1 MNTQRFLSQFRW
13 NTAERIINKELE
25 KVMYRVMLVDD
36 EPLILAGI
44 TSMLDWEAN
53 NYKIVGK
60 AANGA
65 DALSQ
70 MAELQPDIV
79 IADIKMPAMDGITL
93 MKRAK
98 EAGYPSVFILLTNL
112 EEFSLA
118 REAMKLEAVAYL
130 VKLEL
135 SEEALT
141 EALSRASR
149 QFDRSMEKGGNIAW
163 GGTAV
168 PGEEIRNYFKHILV
182 YNTTA
187 ETDLQTEEMI
197 FKKFRKPILLFLNF
211 NYVYTGF
218 SETFTREDHEKTM
231 EFAENIIGGMVRG
244 FFRENCLLRRG
255 QNDFAVVVSS
265 AGIENWEQEIIV
277 MGKKIQSVM
286 RDYFEVS
293 VTIASSQ
300 RGETPEDLQE
310 LLYEAMS
317 AMNHSFYEKNGSIIF
332 YSEKCE
338 QSSRHSDNFDIRF
351 MKKDIMQRIS
361 QNDSAG
367 FVELMNQII
376 LLFEENMPS
385 KMQALNACHNLY
397 YFITSQLEE
406 RGIADFPYAVGIAGQ
421 LNRMDDLD
429 TILKWLSDFRD
440 AVEHALEEYKTHRT
454 DRNVEFARKF
464 VEEHYREKISL
475 NQVALLLGVSVGHL
489 SSSFKRQTGKNFLD
503 YVTEYKVEKAKEL
516 MESGDG
522 YMVYEIADML
532 GFETSFYFS
541 RVFKKVTG
549 MSPRDYER
557 IKSTKGKHIE

>member
-1 MNTQRFLSQFRW
+1 
-13 NTAERIINKELE
+13 
-25 KVMYRVMLVDD
+25 MYRVMLVDD

-44 TSMLDWEAN
+44 TSMLDWEAFD
-53 NYKIVGK
+53 YKIVGK
-60 AANGA
+60 AANGV
-65 DALSQ
+65 DALAQ

-93 MKRAK
+93 MKQAK
-98 EAGYPSVFILLTNL
+98 EAGYPSAFILLTNL

-118 REAMKLEAVAYL
+118 KEAMQLDAVAYL

-135 SEEALT
+135 SEEALL

-149 QFDRSMEKGGNIAW
+149 QFDRSMEKGVNVAW
-163 GGTAV
+163 GGKTV
-168 PGEEIRNYFKHILV
+168 PREEVQNYFKHILV
-182 YNTTA
+182 YNSKA
-187 ETDLQTEEMI
+187 ETDVQAEEMI
-197 FKKFRKPILLFLNF
+197 FGKFQKPVLLLINF
-211 NYVYTGF
+211 NYIYTGF
-218 SETFTREDHEKTM
+218 SETFTREDHERTM
-231 EFAENIIGGMVRG
+231 GFAENIIGDMVRG

-255 QNDFAVVVSS
+255 QNEFVSVVST
-265 AGIENWEQEIIV
+265 AGIENWEQEIV
-277 MGKKIQSVM
+277 TMGKKLQTVM

-293 VTIASSQ
+293 VTIAASW
-300 RGETPEDLQE
+300 RGETPEELQE

-317 AMNHSFYEKNGSIIF
+317 AMNHSFYEKSGAIVF

-338 QSSRHSDNFDIRF
+338 QSSRRSDNFDIRF

-361 QNDSAG
+361 QNDSVG
-367 FVELMNQII
+367 FEELMNQII

-385 KMQALNACHNLY
+385 KIQVVNACHNLY

-406 RGIADFPYAVGIAGQ
+406 RGISDFPYAVGIAGQ

-440 AVEHALEEYKTHRT
+440 AVVRVLETYKVRRT
-454 DRNVEFARKF
+454 DRYVELARKF
-464 VEEHYREKISL
+464 VEDHYSEKIGL
-475 NQVALLLGVSVGHL
+475 NQVALQLGVSVGHL

-516 MESGDG
+516 MESEEG
-522 YMVYEIADML
+522 YMMYEIADML
-532 GFETSFYFS
+532 GFETPFYFS

-549 MSPRDYER
+549 MSPRDYETS
-557 IKSTKGKHIE
+557 KAEKGKRTE

>member
-1 MNTQRFLSQFRW
+1 
-13 NTAERIINKELE
+13 
-25 KVMYRVMLVDD
+25 MYRVMLVDD

-60 AANGA
+60 AANGV
-65 DALSQ
+65 DALTQ

-98 EAGYPSVFILLTNL
+98 EAGYPSAFILLTNL

-141 EALSRASR
+141 EALSRASK
-149 QFDRSMEKGGNIAW
+149 QFDRSMEMGGNIAW
-163 GGTAV
+163 GGTTV
-168 PGEEIRNYFKHILV
+168 PSEEIRNYFKHILV

-197 FKKFRKPILLFLNF
+197 FKKFRKPILLFINL

-218 SETFTREDHEKTM
+218 SETFTRADHEKTM
-231 EFAENIIGGMVRG
+231 GFAENIIGDMVRG
-244 FFRENCLLRRG
+244 FFSENCLLRRG
-255 QNDFAVVVSS
+255 QNDFAAVVSS
-265 AGIENWEQEIIV
+265 AGIENWEQEIII
-277 MGKKIQSVM
+277 MGKKLQSVIQ
-286 RDYFEVS
+286 DYFEVS
-293 VTIASSQ
+293 VTIAASR
-300 RGETPEDLQE
+300 RGETPEDLQD

-317 AMNHSFYEKNGSIIF
+317 AMNHSFYEKNGAIVF

-338 QSSRHSDNFDIRF
+338 RSSHRSDNFDIRF

-367 FVELMNQII
+367 FVELMNQVI

-385 KMQALNACHNLY
+385 KIQVVNACHNLY

-406 RGIADFPYAVGIAGQ
+406 RGISDFPYAVGIAGQ
-421 LNRMDDLD
+421 LNRMDDLG

-440 AVEHALEEYKTHRT
+440 AVEQVLEEYKAHRT
-454 DRNVEFARKF
+454 DRNVELARKF

-522 YMVYEIADML
+522 YMMYEIADML
-532 GFETSFYFS
+532 GFETPFYFS

-557 IKSTKGKHIE
+557 IKTTTGNCIE